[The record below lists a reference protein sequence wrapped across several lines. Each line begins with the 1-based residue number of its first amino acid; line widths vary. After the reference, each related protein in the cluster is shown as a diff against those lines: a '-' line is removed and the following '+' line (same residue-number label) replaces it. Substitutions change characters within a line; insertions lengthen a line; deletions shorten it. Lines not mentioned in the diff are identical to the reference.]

1 MSWCSRRKEGRTN
14 PRDNLGRE
22 RLVFTRR
29 RAPTKG
35 ECSSFFIF
43 FFFFFFDDRKH
54 RDCIHFNIN
63 LV

>member
-43 FFFFFFDDRKH
+43 FFFLTIGSIGIVF
-54 RDCIHFNIN
+54 ILISI
-63 LV
+63 

>member
-35 ECSSFFIF
+35 ECSSFFF
-43 FFFFFFDDRKH
+43 FFFFFFFFLT
-54 RDCIHFNIN
+54 IGSIGIVFI
-63 LV
+63 LISI

>member
-1 MSWCSRRKEGRTN
+1 MRWCSRRKEGRTN

-43 FFFFFFDDRKH
+43 FFFFFLTIGSIGIVF
-54 RDCIHFNIN
+54 ILISI
-63 LV
+63 